1 MMKAWG
7 EGKLLSELVS
17 KLNYSVVCVCACI
30 FRYYNMTLSTEIS
43 QSTMLLSP
51 PSAELDS

>member
-51 PSAELDS
+51 PLAELDS